1 VEPPSRITG
10 SRAIGTPFL
19 CDQCSFYPTRRLSL
33 MACRDRS
40 LPECVEPFYVLLDEL
55 GRSLESATLWARMG
69 EGNKAHR
76 ILEKLM
82 LQSTSPDMLSD
93 AYSQVDGHLW
103 VPAAIAEMLLQSQN
117 DDIVLLPALHDAW
130 LGGSV
135 RGMKARQAV
144 TADFSS
150 KSDSLR
156 SVVVHAKLPVK
167 IRLRYRNL
175 SREVQCMANSI
186 QGFDV
191 QFREKQQAPDAGA
204 LPGL

>member
-55 GRSLESATLWARMG
+55 GQSLESATLWARMG

-117 DDIVLLPALHDAW
+117 DDIVLLFFLWSRATTARGWLPARRTGLASAPRCVAGWICSWDE
-130 LGGSV
+130 GSP
-135 RGMKARQAV
+135 
-144 TADFSS
+144 SS
-150 KSDSLR
+150 DCRFL
-156 SVVVHAKLPVK
+156 
-167 IRLRYRNL
+167 I
-175 SREVQCMANSI
+175 E
-186 QGFDV
+186 
-191 QFREKQQAPDAGA
+191 E
-204 LPGL
+204 